1 MEGNMTDGFDENVP
15 QKMPGTK
22 SQRSPRRPWDVKP
35 STRTKV
41 AHPQETEDVPVK
53 PLKSIETKEDTKRRV
68 KEILKELT
76 DQPDR
81 DKAAPSV
88 IERPGAEPEIM
99 TATDSSML
107 IEEESRDVLAEIDTL
122 EAGLESTLA
131 MQDQVEEELG
141 RVREEYDE
149 LLNAKQELEARIE
162 TLRTIEELESNLK
175 AAEEENRLAMERT
188 GELEYRLQETEGKL
202 ETLREDLN
210 AVTAKL
216 NETTREK
223 DKLSHDLERSME
235 EVELYQDEVRSLQE
249 QNKNSQ
255 NTIGELK
262 EERDGLNS
270 QLQTLTEEK
279 AEVDAAL
286 EKTEHELAE
295 ERQKTKYLETS
306 VENYAVIKATLESD
320 LNAARSALTGIRQR
334 LNRANAKFRKNQ
346 EE

>member
-1 MEGNMTDGFDENVP
+1 MTDGFDENVP

-131 MQDQVEEELG
+131 MQDQ
-141 RVREEYDE
+141 
-149 LLNAKQELEARIE
+149 
-162 TLRTIEELESNLK
+162 IEELESNLK